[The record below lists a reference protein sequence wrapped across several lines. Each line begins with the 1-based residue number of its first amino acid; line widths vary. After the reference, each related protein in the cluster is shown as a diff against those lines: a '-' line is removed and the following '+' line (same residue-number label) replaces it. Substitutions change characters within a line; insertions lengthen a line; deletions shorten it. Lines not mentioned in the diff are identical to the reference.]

1 VRGEVHG
8 VVVELVVV
16 REHAL
21 DGKLGHRVDE
31 VVEKRRQEQREAVD
45 KDLLHAAPRKR
56 QRALGLHERQR
67 QREQHKRRCGAHR
80 HANAR
85 DHHVARDKEQHRED
99 HKREHAAHRLRD
111 AGQVELVLLLQSA
124 LVDVAQRV
132 KEAKPHHA
140 AHDGGHVA
148 VVTADA
154 AVQKADKHHGHA
166 GRNAVDL
173 VVVERVHLVDV
184 RDLVRAHAVVAHK
197 EQERTHDHG
206 HREETGVLGA
216 HELRGHNGEQRE
228 EPAPARL
235 ANGVAHVV
243 ARGLVRQVLLGLLG
257 DAAREDRGDQAVPP
271 VVGDA
276 AEKALLLGLGCAA
289 GAALVP
295 AGARPHE
302 RAQTRLLGSPALPA
316 RSCHAPTI
324 LSRPLGPS
332 FSRPLIIYRGH
343 CIAPRVRG
351 PAPGRIVYVAFR
363 LCGCSVGLTPN
374 VGWLAKVVLHAAT
387 CGTRA
392 SPSAGPAGA

>member
-1 VRGEVHG
+1 MSNSPISSNGIDSKDESWLLLLSDPSAEKAKMRSK
-8 VVVELVVV
+8 LVFFSCCTLMTMIPAIA
-16 REHAL
+16 AL
-21 DGKLGHRVDE
+21 VLYP
-31 VVEKRRQEQREAVD
+31 
-45 KDLLHAAPRKR
+45 L
-56 QRALGLHERQR
+56 
-67 QREQHKRRCGAHR
+67 
-80 HANAR
+80 
-85 DHHVARDKEQHRED
+85 
-99 HKREHAAHRLRD
+99 
-111 AGQVELVLLLQSA
+111 GQVFAALISLILAGAGLAGGFCLYLNRMLRPTHHIATAIERFRRGDSA
-124 LVDVAQRV
+124 VRCP
-132 KEAKPHHA
+132 E
-140 AHDGGHVA
+140 
-148 VVTADA
+148 
-154 AVQKADKHHGHA
+154 KAPG
-166 GRNAVDL
+166 
-173 VVVERVHLVDV
+173 
-184 RDLVRAHAVVAHK
+184 
-197 EQERTHDHG
+197 
-206 HREETGVLGA
+206 
-216 HELRGHNGEQRE
+216 
-228 EPAPARL
+228 
-235 ANGVAHVV
+235 
-243 ARGLVRQVLLGLLG
+243 LLGLLG